1 MDVELTD
8 AGLRVA
14 GPSLLYDAPTDT
26 ILRLACTAAHLD
38 SAATLVTALG
48 PAAPPVPAFCKHITQ
63 ICLITPLLLSAHGG

>member
-14 GPSLLYDAPTDT
+14 GPSLLYDALTDT

-48 PAAPPVPAFCKHITQ
+48 PAAPPAPAFCKHITQ
-63 ICLITPLLLSAHGG
+63 ISFTSLLLSAHGG